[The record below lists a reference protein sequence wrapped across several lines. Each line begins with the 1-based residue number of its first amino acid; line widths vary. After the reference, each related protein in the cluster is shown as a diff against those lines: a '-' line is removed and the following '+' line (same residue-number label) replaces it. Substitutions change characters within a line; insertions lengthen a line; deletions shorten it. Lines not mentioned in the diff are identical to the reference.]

1 MKPREKIL
9 KYWAKKL
16 EWWELVATILW
27 SGIKWIGVF
36 RLSKKVFNIIE
47 EKKESIVVDDLL
59 QIKWIGSVKAI
70 QIISAFELANRY
82 FIKDYISINSPLDV
96 LKQVKE
102 YRNKKQEYLL
112 CLTLDWA
119 SRLLNIRVITIWLL
133 DQSLVHPREI
143 FVWAIEDRSHSII
156 VVHNHPSWNNNPS
169 TEDINITIKLQ
180 KSSEIIWIKLR
191 DHIIITKTSYFS
203 FKENEML

>member
-36 RLSKKVFNIIE
+36 RLSKKVFKIIE
-47 EKKESIVVDDLL
+47 EKKENIIVDDLL
-59 QIKWIGSVKAI
+59 KIKWIGSVKAI

-82 FIKDYISINSPLDV
+82 FIKDSVYIKSPLDI

-119 SRLLNIRVITIWLL
+119 SRLSNIRVITIWLL
-133 DQSLVHPREI
+133 DQSLVHPREV
-143 FVWAIEDRSHSII
+143 FVWAIEDRAHSIVI
-156 VVHNHPSWNNNPS
+156 VHNHPSWNNNPS
-169 TEDINITIKLQ
+169 REDINITMKLQ
-180 KSSEIIWIKLR
+180 KSSEIIWIHMR
-191 DHIIITKTSYFS
+191 DHIIITKDSYFS

>member
-9 KYWAKKL
+9 KYWPKNL

-27 SGIKWIGVF
+27 SWIKWLDVF
-36 RLSKKVFNIIE
+36 NLSKKVFKIIE
-47 EKKESIVVDDLL
+47 EKKENIIVEDLL
-59 QIKWIGSVKAI
+59 KIRWIGSVKAI

-96 LKQVKE
+96 LNQVKE
-102 YRNKKQEYLL
+102 YRDKKQEYLL

-119 SRLLNIRVITIWLL
+119 SRLLNLRVVTMWLL
-133 DQSLVHPREI
+133 DQSLVHPREV
-143 FVWAIEDRSHSII
+143 FVNAIEDRAHSLI

-169 TEDINITIKLQ
+169 SEDINITMKLQ